1 MRHAAIRAT
10 DSFDRLATL
19 ANLSTV
25 TLATLRPVQP
35 VCECYS
41 VASLTV
47 CESRMLNQGGGLSPL
62 VLVVHA
68 GAFGTRRA
76 RPIRFVAA
84 HEWKVKESVGADLRA
99 ARVAGG
105 RGRPPL

>member
-35 VCECYS
+35 VGKCYS

-47 CESRMLNQGGGLSPL
+47 CE
-62 VLVVHA
+62 
-68 GAFGTRRA
+68 FGFQDRKPWRLTSDTKYRECLQRYVSSFGE
-76 RPIRFVAA
+76 RY
-84 HEWKVKESVGADLRA
+84 
-99 ARVAGG
+99 
-105 RGRPPL
+105 